1 MLRLLFFLLLA
12 TALPTHAARKR
23 PETPDA
29 IAKQILAPLLD
40 PVKVATLKG
49 DRPANQRLYK
59 IIHWLELARQR
70 GGDVSITMDIAQVAA
85 GYSGTP
91 AAIADKQAILWSRLK
106 LEEFGCFSPVG
117 MDELKHGGSPT
128 ITRGPDAGESIALDH
143 ILPRSVVPELAA
155 KFYNLEAITAK
166 KNRTKSAKI
175 TTREVEL
182 ARRWHR
188 QGLLSAQGL
197 AAIVDSST

>member
-12 TALPTHAARKR
+12 TALPTQAARKP
-23 PETPDA
+23 PETPDV

-40 PVKVATLKG
+40 PLKVATLKG
-49 DRPANQRLYK
+49 NRPANQRLYK
-59 IIHWLELARQR
+59 IIHWLEFARQR
-70 GGDVSITMDIAQVAA
+70 GGDVSFIIDIAQVAA

-91 AAIADKQAILWSRLK
+91 AAISDKQAILWNRLK
-106 LEEFGCFSPVG
+106 LEEFGCFTVAG

-128 ITRGPDAGESIALDH
+128 ITHGPDAGESIALDH

-175 TTREVEL
+175 TAREVEF

-188 QGLLSAQGL
+188 QGLLSAEGL
-197 AAIVDSST
+197 AAIVASST